1 MNIISKILILIVYLS
16 TLSSISQTK
25 QELENKKNQ
34 IKKEIKN
41 IELKLSDNRKNKDIV
56 ISDIEDIKFK
66 IDLQEELILN
76 INTQLNLILD
86 EINENEKN
94 LFDLNE
100 RQTILKNEFSK
111 MLNKSFKN
119 RLNLNKIMFVFSS
132 SSFVQAYKR
141 IQYFKQYAQHQTK
154 TLEKIKF
161 NTNRISNLIIDLNSK
176 RTDKLNLV
184 NENEAVKKNLVV
196 QYDSLNTQIIQ
207 INQNQEFYA
216 SQINEKNKKVL
227 QLDKQIQ
234 KIIESAIDKSE
245 FLTTAEAKK
254 LSKEFN
260 SNKGRLPWPVSNGYV
275 ILGFGKQPHPIVKT
289 AIIQSNGVRIRT
301 SKGLSAR
308 TIFNGVVHSIIVSK
322 IKTYTVIIQHG
333 SFFSVYKNL
342 KSIDVNKGDEVF
354 TKDLIG
360 EITTDSTNGQT
371 VLNFSIFKDGK
382 AQDPTLWIYKM

>member
-1 MNIISKILILIVYLS
+1 M
-16 TLSSISQTK
+16 
-25 QELENKKNQ
+25 
-34 IKKEIKN
+34 
-41 IELKLSDNRKNKDIV
+41 
-56 ISDIEDIKFK
+56 
-66 IDLQEELILN
+66 
-76 INTQLNLILD
+76 
-86 EINENEKN
+86 
-94 LFDLNE
+94 
-100 RQTILKNEFSK
+100 
-111 MLNKSFKN
+111 
-119 RLNLNKIMFVFSS
+119 
-132 SSFVQAYKR
+132 
-141 IQYFKQYAQHQTK
+141 
-154 TLEKIKF
+154 
-161 NTNRISNLIIDLNSK
+161 
-176 RTDKLNLV
+176 
-184 NENEAVKKNLVV
+184 
-196 QYDSLNTQIIQ
+196 NTQIIQ

-308 TIFNGVVHSIIVSK
+308 TIFNGVVYSIIVSK
-322 IKTYTVIIQHG
+322 TKTYTVIIQHG

-342 KSIDVNKGDEVF
+342 KSIAVNKGDEVF

-360 EITTDSTNGQT
+360 EITTDITNGQT
-371 VLNFSIFKDGK
+371 ILNFSIFKDGK
-382 AQDPTLWIYKM
+382 AEDPTLWIYKM